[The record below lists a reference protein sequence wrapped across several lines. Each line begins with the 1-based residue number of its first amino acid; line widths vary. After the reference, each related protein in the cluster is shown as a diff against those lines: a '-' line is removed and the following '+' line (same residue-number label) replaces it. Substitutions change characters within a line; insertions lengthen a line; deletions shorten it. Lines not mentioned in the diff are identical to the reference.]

1 MSKTDHCEK
10 CWRQSPSFL
19 KPDISGC
26 VNTACECHVTPTK
39 TWDTTTQERDC
50 VFCDESKIKSEVTH
64 HNPRVMSFEP
74 LNPVVPGHR
83 IFVPKKH
90 VVDFFDD
97 PDTFAEVCRVVSIC
111 ASNHEEYNVIT
122 SKGRNA
128 TQSVFHLHVH
138 LVPRT
143 ENDGLTLP
151 WTSKEELL
159 KQDRAYL
166 AGEVEHIRAKMHNGE
181 DCYGDIVA
189 LLAIING
196 SN

>member
-1 MSKTDHCEK
+1 
-10 CWRQSPSFL
+10 
-19 KPDISGC
+19 
-26 VNTACECHVTPTK
+26 
-39 TWDTTTQERDC
+39 
-50 VFCDESKIKSEVTH
+50 
-64 HNPRVMSFEP
+64 MSFEP
-74 LNPVVPGHR
+74 LNPVGPGHR
-83 IFVPKKH
+83 VFVPKKH

-111 ASNHEEYNVIT
+111 ASNLYEYNVIT

-143 ENDGLTLP
+143 EGDGLTLP

-166 AGEVEHIRAKMHNGE
+166 AGEGKKLLEG
-181 DCYGDIVA
+181 CYGSNWADGCAYGIKSM
-189 LLAIING
+189 LAIINQ
-196 SN
+196 